1 LKSVFVEEK
10 TLDSMWF
17 TLLSEV
23 YKHGRKNHIDYGSFA
38 DSNRLEFDYVAGT
51 IEFPTTRPLAPIVP
65 DGVPPVTTDEEIEK
79 YFVNYLMDGTLDG
92 NEHYK
97 YATWISGGMYKLPFV
112 HLSILNVDKE
122 TDPLLARKAV
132 FYGNRDDVEMLVPN
146 QVEWIINHYK
156 DKGHGNNHCYI
167 QVGYPESSFAYDIPW
182 ENEAERQTSP
192 CLRGIDT
199 HIKDGK
205 LCFAVVFRSWD
216 LFAGFP
222 ENMGGITMLMEY
234 MAEQIGVKTGPLSF
248 SCLKLH
254 CYDSQIDAVKARLN
268 L

>member
-1 LKSVFVEEK
+1 MKSVFVVEK

-17 TLLSEV
+17 RLLSEV
-23 YKHGRKNHIDYGSFA
+23 YKHGRKNHIDNGSFA
-38 DSNRLEFDYVAGT
+38 GADRLEFDFVAGT
-51 IEFPTTRPLAPIVP
+51 IEYPTTRPLAPIMP
-65 DGVPPVTTDEEIEK
+65 TGIPPVTTDEEIEK
-79 YFVNYLMDGTLDG
+79 YFINYLMDGTLEG

-97 YATWISGGMYKLPFV
+97 YATWISGGEYKLPKCEAYSVFG
-112 HLSILNVDKE
+112 VDERGEHKKE
-122 TDPLLARKAV
+122 VYLDLV
-132 FYGNRDDVEMLVPN
+132 MNVPN

-156 DKGHGNNHCYI
+156 QKGHGNNHCYI
-167 QVGYPESSFAYDIPW
+167 QVGYPESSFAYDIPYKN
-182 ENEAERQTSP
+182 ENERQTSP

-205 LCFAVVFRSWD
+205 LCFAVIFRSWD

-234 MAEQIGVKTGPLSF
+234 MSNELEVEVGSLSF
-248 SCLKLH
+248 SSLKLH
-254 CYDSQIDAVKARLN
+254 CYDFQIDVLKARLG

>member
-1 LKSVFVEEK
+1 MKSVFVEEK

-17 TLLSEV
+17 VLLSEV

-38 DSNRLEFDYVAGT
+38 GSNRLEFDYVAGT

-65 DGVPPVTTDEEIEK
+65 EGVPPVTTDEEIEK
-79 YFVNYLMDGTLDG
+79 YFTNYLMNGELEA

-97 YATWISGGMYKLPFV
+97 YATWIAGGDYVIPRAEWWRGGLYTDKLK
-112 HLSILNVDKE
+112 I
-122 TDPLLARKAV
+122 R
-132 FYGNRDDVEMLVPN
+132 VPN
-146 QVEWIINHYK
+146 QVQWIIDHYK
-156 DKGHGNNHCYI
+156 SKGHGNNHCYI
-167 QVGYPESSFAYDIPW
+167 QVGYPESSFAYDISW
-182 ENEAERQTSP
+182 KDESERQTSP

-205 LCFAVVFRSWD
+205 LCFAVIFRSWD

-234 MAEQIGVKTGPLSF
+234 MADQLEIETGPLSF

-254 CYDSQIDAVKARLN
+254 CYDSQIEAVKARLN

>member
-10 TLDSMWF
+10 TLDGMWF

-23 YKHGRKNHIDYGSFA
+23 YKHGRKNHIDNGSFA
-38 DSNRLEFDYVAGT
+38 GSNRLEFDYVAGT

-65 DGVPPVTTDEEIEK
+65 EGVPPVTTDEEIEK
-79 YFVNYLMDGTLDG
+79 YFVNYLMDGTLEG

-97 YATWISGGMYKLPFV
+97 YATWVSGGNYKMPMTERIKFYTEIGNKKV
-112 HLSILNVDKE
+112 EIWSKDVD
-122 TDPLLARKAV
+122 DIMV
-132 FYGNRDDVEMLVPN
+132 IDVPN
-146 QVEWIINHYK
+146 QVDWIIDHYK
-156 DKGHGNNHCYI
+156 SKGHGNNHCYI

-182 ENEAERQTSP
+182 ETEDQRQTSP

-254 CYDSQIDAVKARLN
+254 CYDSQIEAVEARLN
-268 L
+268 I

>member
-1 LKSVFVEEK
+1 MKSVFVEEK
-10 TLDSMWF
+10 TLDGMWF

-38 DSNRLEFDYVAGT
+38 GSNRLEFDYVAGT
-51 IEFPTTRPLAPIVP
+51 IEFPTTRPLSPIVP

-79 YFVNYLMDGTLDG
+79 YFVNYLMNGNLKA

-97 YATWISGGMYKLPFV
+97 YATWISGGNYTIPKLTKPELHAGV
-112 HLSILNVDKE
+112 VCNITNKVTVK
-122 TDPLLARKAV
+122 
-132 FYGNRDDVEMLVPN
+132 VPN

-156 DKGHGNNHCYI
+156 SRGHGNNHCYI

-182 ENEAERQTSP
+182 ENESERQTSP

-199 HIKDGK
+199 HIKDGE

-234 MAEQIGVKTGPLSF
+234 MANQLDIKVGQLSF

-254 CYDSQIDAVKARLN
+254 CYDSQIEAVKARLN